1 MRKPKQRGAPI
12 NMRRVRDWVQRFSG
26 YRITV
31 TENRIDRW
39 LHQFADADRDV
50 AARTLDSV
58 EFLGSEQIADAYRS
72 LLSQVPGW
80 HRSASKRT
88 GNWRFVAFSGSA
100 GESGD
105 EMLRRLRNAG
115 GMAPAS
121 WNGLFIH
128 RSELLRERLESDD
141 TVVFVDDLSGT
152 GTQAVNGWNEFAEL
166 LPGKPEVYLLLV
178 AATEQALARIRAE
191 TPMIPLTHWTF
202 GAKANVF
209 HSSCKH
215 FSGAE
220 KDTLLQYCVKADKKQ
235 PRGFGDCGL
244 TLVFSHACPSNS
256 IPILHAASRRWEGLF
271 RRHDG

>member
-39 LHQFADADRDV
+39 LDQFADPDRDV

-58 EFLGSEQIADAYRS
+58 EFLGAEPIADAFRS
-72 LLSQVPGW
+72 LLGEVPGW
-80 HRSASKRT
+80 SRSATKRS

-105 EMLRRLRNAG
+105 EMLRRFRHAG
-115 GMAPAS
+115 GMAPAN
-121 WNGLFIH
+121 WKKLFVH
-128 RSELLRERLESDD
+128 RSELLQERLEAGD
-141 TVVFVDDLSGT
+141 TVVFVDDFSGT
-152 GTQAVNGWNEFAEL
+152 GTQAVNGWKEFAEL
-166 LPGKPEVYLLLV
+166 LPGRPDVYLLLV

-191 TPMIPLTHWTF
+191 TPMIPLAHWTL

-215 FSGAE
+215 FSGSE
-220 KDTLLQYCVKADKKQ
+220 KDTLLQYCVRADKKQ

-244 TLVFSHACPSNS
+244 TLVFAHACPNNS
-256 IPILHAASRRWEGLF
+256 IPILHAASKKWEGLF